1 MKRTADRLF
10 GNADQVRRVRSIV
23 EGLGLAIASPD
34 EARAML
40 GSKGKNEVGF

>member
-1 MKRTADRLF
+1 MSPHLPITA
-10 GNADQVRRVRSIV
+10 QQ
-23 EGLGLAIASPD
+23 IAD